1 MRSNKLETILR
12 HIFEVLCLFVFVYLF
27 ILSLF
32 WIVVNDDN
40 PISDLRYIIGQNPV
54 MSIIKLVVLV
64 LILLGISFLIR
75 KFIKKQIPTWI
86 LAVSIGVI
94 TTGICAI
101 WVFAVKSIPW
111 ADFGIVFGVADSF
124 NHDCFAP
131 FEQGAYASNFPY
143 QLGLIT
149 MERIPIAIFGT
160 NYRVLQLSM
169 AFYVGLFSVSGTFVT
184 DHLSKGNKIAMGVY
198 SFLVLTFIPM
208 YAYVM
213 APYGDLP
220 SAALFMFAFWMML
233 SSFEKLK
240 WWKVVLASVSV
251 CLALLY
257 RTNSI
262 IVVTGLIIILVFTI
276 ARYKKTAIFLLAG
289 VLLALGVAEF
299 SMPVLYRDQIKE
311 DSVNLPAMTWA
322 NMGMHDETDG
332 WWDNYVFEVLG
343 DSGYDTEKA
352 KAIVSND
359 TKELIEKYKKN
370 PGKMFRLFHRKTL
383 IQWDSPLIQA
393 FNITMVEFKEGG
405 LMEKLYTGSLKK
417 TSLKYMDV
425 YFSFLYIMLILGLI
439 SGFTDKKKSAGD
451 YLLLIG
457 VFGGFLFTL
466 VWETKIRYSLVYIMF
481 LIPYAAS
488 YFGTLAN
495 KYLFD
500 RFKRLT

>member
-1 MRSNKLETILR
+1 MT
-12 HIFEVLCLFVFVYLF
+12 
-27 ILSLF
+27 
-32 WIVVNDDN
+32 
-40 PISDLRYIIGQNPV
+40 
-54 MSIIKLVVLV
+54 
-64 LILLGISFLIR
+64 
-75 KFIKKQIPTWI
+75 
-86 LAVSIGVI
+86 
-94 TTGICAI
+94 AI
-101 WVFAVKSIPW
+101 
-111 ADFGIVFGVADSF
+111 
-124 NHDCFAP
+124 
-131 FEQGAYASNFPY
+131 
-143 QLGLIT
+143 
-149 MERIPIAIFGT
+149 
-160 NYRVLQLSM
+160 NYRKK
-169 AFYVGLFSVSGTFVT
+169 
-184 DHLSKGNKIAMGVY
+184 H
-198 SFLVLTFIPM
+198 
-208 YAYVM
+208 
-213 APYGDLP
+213 
-220 SAALFMFAFWMML
+220 
-233 SSFEKLK
+233 
-240 WWKVVLASVSV
+240 
-251 CLALLY
+251 
-257 RTNSI
+257 
-262 IVVTGLIIILVFTI
+262 
-276 ARYKKTAIFLLAG
+276 KKTAILLLAG

-393 FNITMVEFKEGG
+393 FNITMVEYKEGG